1 MFNPQK
7 LLWPESKFQIFIP
20 EVHGG
25 YEWPDLVWWLRY
37 SRPGN
42 PGRFLTNISAS
53 TSTPKLLLSPRPNL
67 TPFLSRETASAT
79 KLQLHYLQSCIDR
92 FIWSNCTF
100 ILATYSVLRNKKF
113 SSFHFVAKSN
123 QEKPAGQFCT
133 VHWWARSKSRV
144 GLRFIIL
151 LITVK

>member
-20 EVHGG
+20 EVHGYG
-25 YEWPDLVWWLRY
+25 WPDLVWWIRFP
-37 SRPGN
+37 RQGN
-42 PGRFLTNISAS
+42 PERLLTYILAS

-79 KLQLHYLQSCIDR
+79 KLQLHYLQSCIDQ

-100 ILATYSVLRNKKF
+100 ILATYSVLRNKKY
-113 SSFHFVAKSN
+113 SSFHFCVAKFYQKKLSWTILYGSMVGTVQVAFRAAIKKSN
-123 QEKPAGQFCT
+123 
-133 VHWWARSKSRV
+133 S
-144 GLRFIIL
+144 LR
-151 LITVK
+151 

>member
-79 KLQLHYLQSCIDR
+79 KLQLHYLQSCIDQ

-100 ILATYSVLRNKKF
+100 ILATSSVLRNKHIPHF
-113 SSFHFVAKSN
+113 IFMPWSFYQKSN
-123 QEKPAGQFCT
+123 HEKTPLDNS
-133 VHWWARSKSRV
+133 VRARSKSRV
-144 GLRFIIL
+144 GLRFII
-151 LITVK
+151 